1 MAVITPV
8 IDTSPSGL
16 RVIPDPTR
24 VSDLNVAIPA
34 TSKIPVLMFS
44 VPIPVNADPSIAG
57 SGPVKLLAAREP
69 LKVVAVIIPV
79 ASIPDSLTVTA
90 DPTVV

>member
-1 MAVITPV
+1 MIPV
-8 IDTSPSGL
+8 KNTSPAGL

-57 SGPVKLLAAREP
+57 RAPVKLLAAREP
-69 LKVVAVIIPV
+69 LKVVAVIIPT
-79 ASIPDSLTVTA
+79 ALIPDSLTVTA
-90 DPTVV
+90 EPTNV